1 MRPYRSC
8 DKRNGFSTALASGD
22 SALRK
27 WLPDAAGRRFDGIV
41 AGPILDDVVRSVRL
55 APRDANTVDG
65 LRLRQIE
72 QDPLRMKAV
81 AFAGEML
88 GEIRIALPESVE
100 VTVGEAGEPGVFRT
114 VVARETATGKRI
126 SVGGAKA
133 FRGNGSAR
141 EIAFARGITPSP
153 PPIPVP
159 GFDRQLGIFAV
170 RQRLPAGGQRC
181 LQRGW
186 KQIFVDGLGGNAVD
200 AGAQSFTGNEVVCRV
215 RGVNRDGLPRGENGE
230 HRHDCKSGGRNFHAN
245 ASRCQEERY

>member
-1 MRPYRSC
+1 MHPYRSC
-8 DKRNGFSTALASGD
+8 DKTNGFSPALVSGD

-27 WLPDAAGRRFDGIV
+27 CLQDAAGRRFDGIV

-114 VVARETATGKRI
+114 VVAGETATRKRI
-126 SVGGAKA
+126 SVGVAKG
-133 FRGNGSAR
+133 FGGNGSAR
-141 EIAFARGITPSP
+141 EIAFARGITPCP
-153 PPIPVP
+153 LRIPVP
-159 GFDRQLGIFAV
+159 GFDGQLGILAV
-170 RQRLPAGGQRC
+170 RHRLPAGGQRC

-186 KQIFVDGLGGNAVD
+186 KQIFVDGLRGNAVD
-200 AGAQSFTGNEVVCRV
+200 ARPHIFTGNAVIRTVPRL
-215 RGVNRDGLPRGENGE
+215 NPDTLPRRTNT
-230 HRHDCKSGGRNFHAN
+230 D
-245 ASRCQEERY
+245 